1 MLSRQSTCFCVVIV
15 QCVCF
20 LVCRCC
26 CLCELNRRR
35 RVRRFKRRLR
45 LRLSCWAACVFA
57 RVFAT
62 FGGFILPL
70 ALAVAA
76 CAVVYVRARDS
87 IYTQGGD
94 RVLKVPRWGGCHLH
108 VQFWYTLLVKL
119 QLYRRGCLVIYLTIK
134 AIIYK
139 LVIGLSAYRATRAGI
154 RGRGAAWRE
163 QKVP

>member
-94 RVLKVPRWGGCHLH
+94 RVLKVPRWGGVSPPRPILIHTIGKITAIQARLFGYIFNYKSYNI
-108 VQFWYTLLVKL
+108 QTGYRLVS
-119 QLYRRGCLVIYLTIK
+119 ISS
-134 AIIYK
+134 YK
-139 LVIGLSAYRATRAGI
+139 S
-154 RGRGAAWRE
+154 WN
-163 QKVP
+163 